1 MTTHL
6 LDKLDR
12 QILNILQEDATTA
25 LTEIAERVHSSPA
38 TCQRRIRQMQDNGV
52 ILKQVVLVNPTAV
65 GRSLSVF
72 VAVEVESQ
80 NPMLLDKF
88 VRSLDREND
97 VVSCY
102 EISGEHDY
110 LLLVHAENMTSYH
123 QLTRRIFTSE
133 NNVRAFKSQFVMDF
147 NKVETKIV
155 L

>member
-1 MTTHL
+1 MTTHE

-12 QILNILQEDATTA
+12 QILNILQEDATTPLA
-25 LTEIAERVHSSPA
+25 EIAERVHSSPA
-38 TCQRRIRQMQDNGV
+38 TCQRRIRQMQNDGV
-52 ILKQVVLVNPTAV
+52 ILKQVVLLNPTAV

-88 VRSLDREND
+88 VRSLDKEND

-110 LLLVHAENMTSYH
+110 LLLVHAQDMAHYH
-123 QLTRRIFTSE
+123 QLTRRILTSD
-133 NNVRAFKSQFVMDF
+133 NNVRAFKSQFIMDF
-147 NKVETKIV
+147 NKVETKIT

>member
-1 MTTHL
+1 MGIHE

-12 QILNILQEDATTA
+12 QILNILQEDATTP
-25 LTEIAERVHSSPA
+25 LVEIAEKVHSSPA
-38 TCQRRIRQMQDNGV
+38 TCQRRIRQMHDNGV
-52 ILKQVVLVNPTAV
+52 ILKQVALVNPIAV

-72 VAVEVESQ
+72 VAVSVESQ
-80 NPMLLDKF
+80 NPALLDKF
-88 VRSLDREND
+88 VRSLNNEND

-110 LLLVHAENMTSYH
+110 LLLIHAQDMAHYH
-123 QLTRRIFTSE
+123 QLTRRIFTSD